1 MPSEFVD
8 TDADV
13 TIVSA
18 NLFDKVALT
27 NSPDIC
33 PSSGD
38 IKGLNRQ
45 VIPVTGQTTVEV
57 GLGRTVS
64 KVNVWIAS
72 IDEQCILGSDYF
84 KDQGCI
90 IDYSKQMLHVKDTE
104 VPMQMVK
111 SEKVPYLRIIVTNT
125 VRISPNQGMV
135 IPAKVDGDAKGLRW
149 GTTAPPSLEGRND
162 DLMIGRTLVD
172 INKDCIPIRVANLSN
187 GRKKLKQ
194 GTEIAV

>member
-1 MPSEFVD
+1 MPSEFIVD
-8 TDADV
+8 TDDDV

-57 GLGRTVS
+57 ALGRTVS

-90 IDYSKQMLHVKDTE
+90 IDYIQRTNAACEGYRGTDANGQKRKSAISENYCYQYRENFTESRDGNPWKD
-104 VPMQMVK
+104 
-111 SEKVPYLRIIVTNT
+111 
-125 VRISPNQGMV
+125 
-135 IPAKVDGDAKGLRW
+135 
-149 GTTAPPSLEGRND
+149 
-162 DLMIGRTLVD
+162 
-172 INKDCIPIRVANLSN
+172 
-187 GRKKLKQ
+187 
-194 GTEIAV
+194 